1 MEDDKKVP
9 IDYKDLYERQL
20 VVTRV
25 LGEQVK
31 FSQDKVQEGI
41 RYKQAYRDQLGVTE
55 ILAKQL
61 AASQERLSDMEF
73 RYATAINKLRKE
85 LKYLKEK
92 LSDSEPLEEEKIK
105 RDDQQNPSP
114 ENQFQ

>member
-1 MEDDKKVP
+1 MEDDKQVS
-9 IDYKDLYERQL
+9 IDYKELYERQL
-20 VVTRV
+20 AVTRV

-41 RYKQAYRDQLGVTE
+41 LYKQAYRDQLGVTE

-61 AASQERLSDMEF
+61 AASHERLSRME
-73 RYATAINKLRKE
+73 YQYTTAINKLRKE
-85 LKYLKEK
+85 LKYLKED
-92 LSDSEPLEEEKIK
+92 LADNAPLEEKIK

-114 ENQFQ
+114 ENQTQ